1 MNARGMLLGCLA
13 TLLGGA
19 PPMAI
24 AHEDAVLKSPQ
35 TAVPAG
41 GSMNL
46 AGSAFEESGKY
57 RLRLLGA
64 LNDYDLREVE
74 ADSAGTFS
82 IALSVPAE
90 VASGSY
96 QIVAI
101 ASDGDIVAR
110 LDVTVLEAVTGAGR
124 AAHPAADEEATDEGS
139 PGARHDDIRIERSR
153 SGLEWGAIGLLVG
166 LAAGLGLGMIRRGGG
181 AT

>member
-19 PPMAI
+19 PPMAP
-24 AHEDAVLKSPQ
+24 AHEDAVLKSSQ
-35 TAVPAG
+35 TSVQAG

-46 AGSAFEESGKY
+46 AGSDFLKSEKY

-82 IALSVPAE
+82 IELSVPAE
-90 VASGSY
+90 VAPGSY

-101 ASDGDIVAR
+101 ASDGDVVAR
-110 LDVTVLEAVTGAGR
+110 LDVTVLEAVTGAGGG
-124 AAHPAADEEATDEGS
+124 AHPAADEEATHMGS
-139 PGARHDDIRIERSR
+139 PTARFDDIRIERSR

-166 LAAGLGLGMIRRGGG
+166 LAAGLGLGMIRRSGG